1 MPKLKLESSDKK
13 VFSVDVEVAKKS
25 ITLRDLM
32 ANFDIEETGDED
44 GDPIP
49 LPKVD
54 AANLEKLLHWA
65 EKHKDDP
72 PAPTDDETKYR
83 TDNISDFDKAFFNT
97 DQAALLQLIHAANFM
112 DMPDLLLT
120 ACKTVANIIKERT
133 VDQIRDYFLIKNDFT
148 EEQEEYVKHV
158 FGDIMMMVGLESL
171 DTLHTCRQVCQSWN
185 EMIVSN
191 EILQPVS

>member
-25 ITLRDLM
+25 ITLQDLIS
-32 ANFDIEETGDED
+32 NFGIEDDDED

-49 LPKVD
+49 IPDVD
-54 AANLEKLLHWA
+54 AANLERLLQWA
-65 EKHKDDP
+65 EEHKDDP

-83 TDNISDFDKAFFNT
+83 TDNISDFDKEFFNM

-112 DMPDLLLT
+112 NMPDLLLT

-133 VDQIRDYFLIKNDFT
+133 VPEIREYFHIENDFT
-148 EEQEEYVKHV
+148 PEQEEHVK
-158 FGDIMMMVGLESL
+158 
-171 DTLHTCRQVCQSWN
+171 QSKLIDWFN
-185 EMIVSN
+185 NTEKPLP
-191 EILQPVS
+191 EPKCD

>member
-1 MPKLKLESSDKK
+1 MPNINLESNDKT

-32 ANFDIEETGDED
+32 MNYGIEERGDED

-49 LPKVD
+49 LLEVD

-65 EKHKDDP
+65 EEHKDDP

-83 TDNISDFDKAFFNT
+83 TDNICDFDKEFFNM

-112 DMPDLLLT
+112 NMPDFLLV
-120 ACKTVANIIKERT
+120 ACRTVANLIKERD
-133 VDQIRDYFLIKNDFT
+133 VKEIREYFDIENDFSAEEEERVKNMKLIHWFNNT
-148 EEQEEYVKHV
+148 EHEQ
-158 FGDIMMMVGLESL
+158 
-171 DTLHTCRQVCQSWN
+171 
-185 EMIVSN
+185 
-191 EILQPVS
+191 P

>member
-13 VFSVDVEVAKKS
+13 VFPVDVEVAKKS

-32 ANFDIEETGDED
+32 TNLGIEDGDED

-54 AANLEKLLHWA
+54 AANLERLLQWA
-65 EKHKDDP
+65 KEHKDDP

-83 TDNISDFDKAFFNT
+83 TDNISDFDKEFFNM

-112 DMPDLLLT
+112 NMPDLLLT
-120 ACKTVANIIKERT
+120 ACKTVANIIKERD
-133 VDQIRDYFLIKNDFT
+133 VDQIRDYFHIKNDFT
-148 EEQEEYVKHV
+148 EEQEEHVKQSKLIDW
-158 FGDIMMMVGLESL
+158 FN
-171 DTLHTCRQVCQSWN
+171 DTEKPLPEPKRD
-185 EMIVSN
+185 E
-191 EILQPVS
+191 E

>member
-1 MPKLKLESSDKK
+1 MPKINLESNDKT

-32 ANFDIEETGDED
+32 MNYGIEETGDED

-49 LPKVD
+49 LLHVD

-65 EKHKDDP
+65 EEHKDDP

-83 TDNISDFDKAFFNT
+83 TDNISDFDKEFFNM

-112 DMPDLLLT
+112 NMPDLLLT

-133 VDQIRDYFLIKNDFT
+133 VPEIREYFHIENDFT
-148 EEQEEYVKHV
+148 PEQEEHVKQSKLIDW
-158 FGDIMMMVGLESL
+158 FN
-171 DTLHTCRQVCQSWN
+171 DTEKPLPEPRRD
-185 EMIVSN
+185 E
-191 EILQPVS
+191 E

>member
-25 ITLRDLM
+25 ITLQDLIS
-32 ANFDIEETGDED
+32 NFGIEDDDED

-49 LPKVD
+49 IPDVD
-54 AANLEKLLHWA
+54 AANLERLLQWA
-65 EKHKDDP
+65 EEHKDDP

-83 TDNISDFDKAFFNT
+83 TDNISDFDKEFFNM

-112 DMPDLLLT
+112 NMPDLLLT

-133 VDQIRDYFLIKNDFT
+133 VPEIREYFHIENDFT
-148 EEQEEYVKHV
+148 PEQEEHVK
-158 FGDIMMMVGLESL
+158 
-171 DTLHTCRQVCQSWN
+171 QSKLIDWFN
-185 EMIVSN
+185 NTEKPLPEPKS
-191 EILQPVS
+191 E

>member
-1 MPKLKLESSDKK
+1 MPNINLESNDKT

-32 ANFDIEETGDED
+32 MNYGIEETGDED

-54 AANLEKLLHWA
+54 AANLERLLLWA

-83 TDNISDFDKAFFNT
+83 TDNISNYDKEFFNM

-112 DMPDLLLT
+112 NMPDLLLT
-120 ACKTVANIIKERT
+120 ACKIVATMISSLSSIQDWQNLPDVLLGDTQKFRENVVERIRLRLSD
-133 VDQIRDYFLIKNDFT
+133 DQYLPPN
-148 EEQEEYVKHV
+148 
-158 FGDIMMMVGLESL
+158 S
-171 DTLHTCRQVCQSWN
+171 
-185 EMIVSN
+185 
-191 EILQPVS
+191 EISQAKILGKTG